1 MIYVN
6 DRIRIPESEIE
17 EKFVRSSG
25 PGGQNVNK
33 VSTAVQIRFNVTTS
47 PSIPG
52 DVKHGIF
59 KLFGNRI
66 SNEGILVVD
75 SDIHRTQL
83 QNREEVLRKFVGMLR
98 AATVRP
104 KFRRKTRVTMGAKRR
119 RMESKSRKSEIKRDR
134 RYSGDSE

>member
-6 DRIRIPESEIE
+6 DMIRIPDGEIE

-33 VSTAVQIRFNVTTS
+33 VSTAVQIRFNVRTT

-52 DVKHGIF
+52 HVKHRIF
-59 KLFGNRI
+59 KLYGNRI
-66 SNEGILVVD
+66 SNEGVLLVD

-83 QNREEVLRKFVGMLR
+83 QNRDEVIRKFVEMIR
-98 AATVRP
+98 AATVVP
-104 KFRRKTRVTMGAKRR
+104 KFRRKTRVTMGAKKR